1 MVHAPD
7 SRQLESVILNNN
19 AVVSI
24 ILLLFITHVFT
35 GSSTAQTGRS
45 WEPSHETVERVSNK
59 NPTANFYEDKVLD
72 FTLPDPLA
80 LDGNPIKSVSTWER
94 VNRPEILELF
104 IQYVYG
110 RVPDTPYE
118 MSFDL
123 VYEDREAMDGKATLK
138 QVDIQIAAEGQAL
151 VIHLNFFIPNHT
163 THPAPL
169 FLLINNRGVE
179 NTDVTRAVKS
189 EFWPAEEAIARGYG
203 IAAFKNADVDP
214 DNRDF
219 NNGVHGMLDGGGR
232 DGESWGTLA
241 AWAWGA
247 SRCMDYFESDSDID
261 PKKIAVVGHSRGG
274 KAALWAG
281 ATDPRFAM
289 VVSNESGA
297 GGAKLARRNYGETVE
312 ALNRAVPYWFCA
324 NYKQFSNNEAALPV
338 DQHMLIGLIAPRA
351 VYIAAAD
358 EDLWADPK
366 GMYLALYHALPV
378 YRLYFPDTFLS
389 EGVPALDSPVIS
401 GKVGYHIR
409 RGDHN
414 MLLKDWNWFM
424 DFADRV
430 Y

>member
-1 MVHAPD
+1 MKFKFKD
-7 SRQLESVILNNN
+7 LGKS
-19 AVVSI
+19 
-24 ILLLFITHVFT
+24 LLLVLAVTLFT
-35 GSSTAQTGRS
+35 TQAPAQKSKS
-45 WEPSHETVERVSNK
+45 WKASPETVERVSKK
-59 NPTANFYEDKVLD
+59 NPTTNYHEEKVQD

-80 LDGNPIKSVSTWER
+80 LGREPINSASAWEG

-104 IQYVYG
+104 MQNVYG
-110 RVPDTPYE
+110 RVPDTPYD
-118 MSFDL
+118 MSFNL
-123 VYEDREAMDGKATLK
+123 VNEDKQAMDGNATLK
-138 QVDIQIAAEGQAL
+138 QVEINISANNQSL
-151 VIHLNFFIPNHT
+151 VIHLNFFIPNHVSR
-163 THPAPL
+163 PVPL
-169 FLLINNRGVE
+169 LLLINNRGVE

-189 EFWPAEEAIARGYG
+189 EFWPAEEVVSRGYG

-214 DNRDF
+214 DNNDGF
-219 NNGVHGMLDGGGR
+219 NNGIHGLLDGGKR

-324 NYKQFSNNEAALPV
+324 NYKKFSNNEATLPV
-338 DQHMLIGLIAPRA
+338 DQHMLVALIAPRA

-378 YRLYFPDTFLS
+378 YRLYFPNTFLS
-389 EGVPALDSPVIS
+389 EAMPALDKPVIS

>member
-138 QVDIQIAAEGQAL
+138 Q
-151 VIHLNFFIPNHT
+151 
-163 THPAPL
+163 
-169 FLLINNRGVE
+169 
-179 NTDVTRAVKS
+179 
-189 EFWPAEEAIARGYG
+189 
-203 IAAFKNADVDP
+203 
-214 DNRDF
+214 
-219 NNGVHGMLDGGGR
+219 
-232 DGESWGTLA
+232 
-241 AWAWGA
+241 
-247 SRCMDYFESDSDID
+247 
-261 PKKIAVVGHSRGG
+261 
-274 KAALWAG
+274 
-281 ATDPRFAM
+281 
-289 VVSNESGA
+289 
-297 GGAKLARRNYGETVE
+297 
-312 ALNRAVPYWFCA
+312 
-324 NYKQFSNNEAALPV
+324 
-338 DQHMLIGLIAPRA
+338 
-351 VYIAAAD
+351 
-358 EDLWADPK
+358 
-366 GMYLALYHALPV
+366 
-378 YRLYFPDTFLS
+378 
-389 EGVPALDSPVIS
+389 
-401 GKVGYHIR
+401 
-409 RGDHN
+409 
-414 MLLKDWNWFM
+414 
-424 DFADRV
+424 
-430 Y
+430 